1 MRTAL
6 RTTLTFLALVGTAT
20 ASVVTATAAGA
31 ATGAASSTSS
41 TSSACVATKTIP
53 SVFGGWKV
61 KLVNSADSG
70 ASAKLLDEKGHV
82 VSTVDQS
89 RTVDS
94 ANGLR
99 ITGVLKA
106 KPVFGQRS
114 EGGSTPWKST
124 AFPALS
130 ADCTQSGKLVRTM
143 RLDSRTTAQIF
154 KVSAGHY
161 QARVFQSGKLVRF
174 IDAHGRAGAA
184 LFGSR
189 TLVLNPD
196 GTTVTWTGAKTAANP
211 RLGHYK
217 LANGAIVKIVKR
229 AGVYGAQLTTGHG
242 TFPVAYAKGRPSVQQ
257 DDVTLVVLGADG
269 TLSGYIYGKAQK
281 PPVYLGA

>member
-6 RTTLTFLALVGTAT
+6 RTALALVALVGTAT
-20 ASVVTATAAGA
+20 ASVATATAAGA
-31 ATGAASSTSS
+31 ATATASSTAS
-41 TSSACVATKTIP
+41 TCVAAKTIP
-53 SVFGGWKV
+53 SVFGGGWKV
-61 KLVNSADSG
+61 KLVNSADRG
-70 ASAKLLDEKGHV
+70 ASARLFDARGRV

-89 RTVDS
+89 RSID
-94 ANGLR
+94 AARGLR
-99 ITGVLKA
+99 ITGVLSA

-114 EGGSTPWKST
+114 EGGPTPWKST

-130 ADCTQSGKLVRTM
+130 ADCTQSGKLVRTL
-143 RLDSRTTAQIF
+143 RLDTRTSVQIF

-161 QARVFQSGKLVRF
+161 QARVHQGGSLVRF

-184 LFGSR
+184 VFGSR

-211 RLGHYK
+211 RLGRYK
-217 LANGAIVKIVKR
+217 LANGATVKLVKR
-229 AGVYGAQLTTGHG
+229 SGVYGAQLTTGHG

-269 TLSGYIYGKAQK
+269 TLSGYIDGRTQKA
-281 PPVYLGA
+281 PVYLGA

>member
-6 RTTLTFLALVGTAT
+6 RYTLAVVALVGTAT
-20 ASVVTATAAGA
+20 ASVVTATAASA
-31 ATGAASSTSS
+31 ATAAASSTSG
-41 TSSACVATKTIP
+41 ACVATKTIP
-53 SVFGGWKV
+53 SAFGGWKV

-99 ITGVLKA
+99 ITGVLSA

-124 AFPALS
+124 AFPVLS
-130 ADCTQSGKLVRTM
+130 ADCTQSGKLVRTL
-143 RLDSRTTAQIF
+143 RLDSRTTAQTF
-154 KVSAGHY
+154 KVSASHY
-161 QARVFQSGKLVRF
+161 QARVYQSGKLVRF

-196 GTTVTWTGAKTAANP
+196 GTTVTWAGAKTAANP
-211 RLGHYK
+211 RLGRYK
-217 LANGAIVKIVKR
+217 LANGAIVKLVKR
-229 AGVYGAQLTTGHG
+229 EGVYGAQLTTGHG
-242 TFPVAYAKGRPSVQQ
+242 TFPVEYSKGRPSVQQ
-257 DDVTLVVLGADG
+257 DDVTLVVLGVDG
-269 TLSGYIYGKAQK
+269 TLSGYVYGKAQK

>member
-6 RTTLTFLALVGTAT
+6 RTALAIVALAGTAT
-20 ASVVTATAAGA
+20 ASVVTATSASA
-31 ATGAASSTSS
+31 ATAAASSTSS
-41 TSSACVATKTIP
+41 ACLATKTIP

-89 RTVDS
+89 RTIDA

-99 ITGVLKA
+99 ITGVLSA

-124 AFPALS
+124 AFPVLS
-130 ADCTQSGKLVRTM
+130 ADCTQSGKLVRTL
-143 RLDSRTTAQIF
+143 RLDSRTAAQIF
-154 KVSAGHY
+154 KVSASHY
-161 QARVFQSGKLVRF
+161 QARLYQSGKLVRF

-184 LFGSR
+184 VFGSR

-211 RLGHYK
+211 RLGRYK
-217 LANGAIVKIVKR
+217 LANGAMVKLVKR

-242 TFPVAYAKGRPSVQQ
+242 TFPVEYAKGRPAVQQ

-269 TLSGYIYGKAQK
+269 TLSAYVYGKAQK
-281 PPVYLGA
+281 PPVYQGA

>member
-6 RTTLTFLALVGTAT
+6 RTALAIVALVGTAT
-20 ASVVTATAAGA
+20 ASVVTATATAAGA
-31 ATGAASSTSS
+31 ATTAASS

-61 KLVNSADSG
+61 KLVNSADNG
-70 ASAKLLDEKGHV
+70 ASAKLLDEKGHL

-99 ITGVLKA
+99 ITGVLSA
-106 KPVFGQRS
+106 RPVFGQRS

-124 AFPALS
+124 AFPVLS
-130 ADCTQSGKLVRTM
+130 ADCTQSGRLARTL
-143 RLDSRTTAQIF
+143 RLDSRTAAQIF
-154 KVSAGHY
+154 KISASHY
-161 QARVFQSGKLVRF
+161 QARVYQSGKLVRF

-196 GTTVTWTGAKTAANP
+196 GTTATWTGAKTAANP
-211 RLGHYK
+211 RLGRYK
-217 LANGAIVKIVKR
+217 LANGATVKLVKR
-229 AGVYGAQLTTGHG
+229 AGVYGAQLTTSHG
-242 TFPVAYAKGRPSVQQ
+242 TFSVEYAKGRPSVQQ

-269 TLSGYIYGKAQK
+269 TLSGYVYGKTQK

>member
-6 RTTLTFLALVGTAT
+6 RTALALVALAGTAT

-31 ATGAASSTSS
+31 ATTAASS
-41 TSSACVATKTIP
+41 TSSACVATRTVP

-70 ASAKLLDEKGHV
+70 ASAKLLDERGRV
-82 VSTVDQS
+82 VSALDQS
-89 RTVDS
+89 RTLDS

-99 ITGVLKA
+99 ITGVLSA

-114 EGGSTPWKST
+114 EGGPTPWKST

-130 ADCTQSGKLVRTM
+130 ADCTQSGKLVRTL
-143 RLDSRTTAQIF
+143 RLDSRTSAQIF

-161 QARVFQSGKLVRF
+161 QARVHQSGKLVRF
-174 IDAHGRAGAA
+174 VDAHGRAGAA
-184 LFGSR
+184 VFGSR

-196 GTTVTWTGAKTAANP
+196 GSTVSWTGAKTAANP
-211 RLGHYK
+211 RLGRYK
-217 LANGAIVKIVKR
+217 LANGAVVKLVKR

-242 TFPVAYAKGRPSVQQ
+242 TFPVGYANGRPSVQQ

-269 TLSGYIYGKAQK
+269 ALSGYVHGRAQK
-281 PPVYLGA
+281 TPVYLGA

>member
-6 RTTLTFLALVGTAT
+6 RTALALVALAGTAT
-20 ASVVTATAAGA
+20 ASVVTATAATA
-31 ATGAASSTSS
+31 ATASSTSS
-41 TSSACVATKTIP
+41 SCVATRTIP

-61 KLVNSADSG
+61 QLVNSADSG
-70 ASAKLLDEKGHV
+70 ASAKLLDGKGHV

-89 RTVDS
+89 RTIDS

-99 ITGVLKA
+99 ITGVLSA

-114 EGGSTPWKST
+114 EGGPTPWKST
-124 AFPALS
+124 AFPVLS
-130 ADCTQSGKLVRTM
+130 ANCTQSGKLVRTL
-143 RLDSRTTAQIF
+143 RLDSRTTAQVF

-161 QARVFQSGKLVRF
+161 QARVHQSGKLVRF

-211 RLGHYK
+211 RLGRYK
-217 LANGAIVKIVKR
+217 LANGATVKLVKR

-257 DDVTLVVLGADG
+257 DDVTLIVLGADG
-269 TLSGYIYGKAQK
+269 TLSGYVHGKAQK
-281 PPVYLGA
+281 TPVYLGA

>member
-41 TSSACVATKTIP
+41 ACVATKTIP

-61 KLVNSADSG
+61 KLVSSADRG
-70 ASAKLLDEKGHV
+70 ASAKLLDERGHV

-99 ITGVLKA
+99 ITGVLSA

-124 AFPALS
+124 AFPVLS

-143 RLDSRTTAQIF
+143 RLDSRTSAQIF

-161 QARVFQSGKLVRF
+161 QARVYQSGKLVRF

-211 RLGHYK
+211 RLGRYK
-217 LANGAIVKIVKR
+217 LANGAVVKIVKR

-242 TFPVAYAKGRPSVQQ
+242 TFPVEYAKGRPSVQQ

-269 TLSGYIYGKAQK
+269 TLSGYVYGKAQK

>member
-6 RTTLTFLALVGTAT
+6 RTALAVTALVGTAT
-20 ASVVTATAAGA
+20 ASVVTATATAAGA
-31 ATGAASSTSS
+31 ATTAASSTAN
-41 TSSACVATKTIP
+41 TCLATRTIP

-61 KLVNSADSG
+61 KLANSADSG
-70 ASAKLLDEKGHV
+70 ASAELIDEKGHV

-94 ANGLR
+94 AVGLR
-99 ITGVLKA
+99 ITGVLSA

-114 EGGSTPWKST
+114 EGGPAPWKST

-130 ADCTQSGKLVRTM
+130 ADRTQTGTLVRTP

-161 QARVFQSGKLVRF
+161 QARVHRSGKLVRF

-196 GTTVTWTGAKTAANP
+196 GTTVTWAGAKTSAAP
-211 RLGHYK
+211 KLGRYELADGAVVK
-217 LANGAIVKIVKR
+217 LVKR

-242 TFPVAYAKGRPSVQQ
+242 TFPVAYAQGRPVVQQ
-257 DDVTLVVLGADG
+257 DDVTLVVLGPDG
-269 TLSGYIYGKAQK
+269 TLSSHATGKTPK
-281 PPVYLGA
+281 PPLYLGA

>member
-6 RTTLTFLALVGTAT
+6 RTALAVTALVGTAT
-20 ASVVTATAAGA
+20 ASVVTATATAAGA
-31 ATGAASSTSS
+31 ATTAASSTAN
-41 TSSACVATKTIP
+41 TCLAIRTIP

-61 KLVNSADSG
+61 KLANSADSG
-70 ASAKLLDEKGHV
+70 ASAELIDEKGHV

-94 ANGLR
+94 AVGLR
-99 ITGVLKA
+99 ITGVLSA

-114 EGGSTPWKST
+114 EGGPAPWKST

-130 ADCTQSGKLVRTM
+130 ADRTQTGTLVRTP

-154 KVSAGHY
+154 EVSAGHY
-161 QARVFQSGKLVRF
+161 QARVHRSGKLVRF
-174 IDAHGRAGAA
+174 VDAHGRAGAA

-196 GTTVTWTGAKTAANP
+196 GTTVTWAGAKTSAAP
-211 RLGHYK
+211 KLGRYE
-217 LANGAIVKIVKR
+217 LADGAVVKSSSARVS
-229 AGVYGAQLTTGHG
+229 TGHN
-242 TFPVAYAKGRPSVQQ
+242 
-257 DDVTLVVLGADG
+257 
-269 TLSGYIYGKAQK
+269 
-281 PPVYLGA
+281 

>member
-6 RTTLTFLALVGTAT
+6 RTTLALLALVGTAT

-31 ATGAASSTSS
+31 ATAAPSS

-53 SVFGGWKV
+53 SAFGGWKV

-99 ITGVLKA
+99 ITGVLSA

-124 AFPALS
+124 AFPVLS
-130 ADCTQSGKLVRTM
+130 ADCTQSGKLVRTL

-161 QARVFQSGKLVRF
+161 QARVYQSGKLVRF

-211 RLGHYK
+211 RLGRYK
-217 LANGAIVKIVKR
+217 LANGAVVKLVQR
-229 AGVYGAQLTTGHG
+229 AGVYGAQLTTSHG
-242 TFPVAYAKGRPSVQQ
+242 TFSVEYAKGRPSVQQ
-257 DDVTLVVLGADG
+257 DDVTLIVLGADG
-269 TLSGYIYGKAQK
+269 TLSGYVYGKAQK

>member
-41 TSSACVATKTIP
+41 ACVATKTIP

-70 ASAKLLDEKGHV
+70 ASAKLLDERGHV

-99 ITGVLKA
+99 ITGVLSA

-124 AFPALS
+124 AFPVLS

-143 RLDSRTTAQIF
+143 RLDSRTSAQIF
-154 KVSAGHY
+154 KVSASHY
-161 QARVFQSGKLVRF
+161 QARVYQSGKLVRF

-211 RLGHYK
+211 RLGRYK
-217 LANGAIVKIVKR
+217 LANGAVVKIVKR

-242 TFPVAYAKGRPSVQQ
+242 TFPVEYAKGRPSVQQ

-269 TLSGYIYGKAQK
+269 TLSGYVYGKAQK

>member
-6 RTTLTFLALVGTAT
+6 RSTLAIVALMGTAT
-20 ASVVTATAAGA
+20 ASVVTATAASATTA
-31 ATGAASSTSS
+31 ATSS
-41 TSSACVATKTIP
+41 TSSACIATKTIP

-70 ASAKLLDEKGHV
+70 ASAKLLDQHGHV

-89 RTVDS
+89 RTVD
-94 ANGLR
+94 AARGLR
-99 ITGVLKA
+99 ITGVLSA

-114 EGGSTPWKST
+114 EGGTTPWKST
-124 AFPALS
+124 AFPVLS
-130 ADCTQSGKLVRTM
+130 ADCTQSGKLVRTL

-161 QARVFQSGKLVRF
+161 QARVYQSGKLVRF

-211 RLGHYK
+211 RLGRYK
-217 LANGAIVKIVKR
+217 LANGAIVKLVKR
-229 AGVYGAQLTTGHG
+229 AGVYGAQLTTSHG
-242 TFPVAYAKGRPSVQQ
+242 TFSVEYSKGRPSVQQ
-257 DDVTLVVLGADG
+257 DDVTLVVLGVDG
-269 TLSGYIYGKAQK
+269 TLSGYVYGKTQK

>member
-6 RTTLTFLALVGTAT
+6 RTALAIVALVGTAT

-31 ATGAASSTSS
+31 TTASSTS
-41 TSSACVATKTIP
+41 TACIATKTIP
-53 SVFGGWKV
+53 SAFGGWKV

-89 RTVDS
+89 RPVDL
-94 ANGLR
+94 AGGLR
-99 ITGVLKA
+99 ITGVLSA

-114 EGGSTPWKST
+114 EGGPTPWKST
-124 AFPALS
+124 AFPVLS
-130 ADCTQSGKLVRTM
+130 ADCTQSGKLVHTL
-143 RLDSRTTAQIF
+143 RLDSRTAAQIF

-161 QARVFQSGKLVRF
+161 QARVYQSGKLVRF

-211 RLGHYK
+211 RLGRYK
-217 LANGAIVKIVKR
+217 LANGATVKLVKR

-242 TFPVAYAKGRPSVQQ
+242 TFSVEYAKGRPSVQQ

-269 TLSGYIYGKAQK
+269 TLSGHVYGEAQK